1 MEEDAMLRRSVV
13 RTLASPLAFAAGLLL
28 AAGFAVADGPGPP
41 AKLRPGD
48 GALRESLRKAAAA
61 VAGLKGEAKDSAL
74 ASTFRRLAEAQE
86 SAGDAEGARSS
97 RDEAAKLG
105 PPNEGDR
112 VGRLWSQTLVR
123 ADAGESAEAERLYG
137 EILAIATAPPSAM
150 PGSRA
155 GALPSDAALFGVTL
169 AERLAESDEPEAALR
184 VLARAREAAVADP
197 SYESAFFVARG
208 QSVLGDREAALATIA
223 IARPRVEAEANPG
236 RVFYAR
242 ACLVTALWMAG
253 DRDEALAIY
262 RETERLARSQPEA
275 GYARSNAVNQLPPIL
290 AAIGDYE
297 GAFRLVSEQADD
309 ERRAERFRD
318 VVEVMAR
325 AAGVLGAAREARSDP
340 PIDRETAVAA
350 LRLAADAARS
360 FRDEEERFQGLAYA
374 SEIQAKLGDL
384 EGSRASYAALPVRK
398 AESHL
403 TARLAVLVQQAR
415 SAWKSGDRTSAE
427 ADLAAALAVAES
439 LPEEGP
445 GHPFAQ
451 SDGSRTPIRPRDL
464 ALGQVAV
471 VRAKLGDVGGTLDA
485 VGRIEGPGHRWL
497 PLAWAAEARLAAGDT
512 ESAIRLATAPGRG
525 FRSIAVL
532 VRVAEARA
540 AVGDQAGAVETLDLA
555 LADAEDFLEH
565 RPHDP
570 SIPPFRSFPL
580 ETGWKVMFE
589 SPELERRRH
598 AAAAFEVARIR
609 SRKGD
614 AAGAHAALAGVEE
627 VEWREAAILRE
638 VLVRQAR
645 DGDAPGAL
653 DRAVRV
659 VRPADRLWAVDAVC
673 GEIARRV
680 GPPAGAVG
688 G

>member
-1 MEEDAMLRRSVV
+1 MLRRSVV

-41 AKLRPGD
+41 TKPRPGD
-48 GALRESLRKAAAA
+48 EGLRESLRKAAAA

-74 ASTFRRLAEAQE
+74 APTFRRLAEAQE
-86 SAGDAEGARSS
+86 SAWDAEGARSS
-97 RDEAAKLG
+97 RDEAAKLV
-105 PPNEGDR
+105 PPDAAEGIWALRSRAIDR
-112 VGRLWSQTLVR
+112 ANAG
-123 ADAGESAEAERLYG
+123 DAAEAEQSYG
-137 EILAIATAPPSAM
+137 KLLAIATAPTSSS
-150 PGSRA
+150 PGNQL
-155 GALPSDAALFGVTL
+155 GARPSDAALFGVTL
-169 AERLAESDEPEAALR
+169 AERLAETDGPEAALR
-184 VLARAREAAVADP
+184 VLARAREAAAADP

-208 QSVLGDREAALATIA
+208 QSALGDREAARATIA
-223 IARPRVEAEANPG
+223 IARPRVEAEAKANPG

-318 VVEVMAR
+318 VVGVIAR

-340 PIDRETAVAA
+340 PIDREAAVAA

-360 FRDEEERFQGLAYA
+360 FRDEEAGFQGLAYA
-374 SEIQAKLGDL
+374 AEIQAKLGDL
-384 EGSRASYAALPVRK
+384 EGSRASYAALPARK
-398 AESHL
+398 DESHL
-403 TARLAVLVQQAR
+403 TARLAILVEQAR

-427 ADLAAALAVAES
+427 ADLAAALALAES

-445 GHPFAQ
+445 DHRF
-451 SDGSRTPIRPRDL
+451 SRFDGSRPPGRPRDL
-464 ALGQVAV
+464 ALGRVAV
-471 VRAKLGDVGGTLDA
+471 VRAGLGHMEGALEA
-485 VGRIEGPGHRWL
+485 AGRIQDASYRSW
-497 PLAWAAEARLAAGDT
+497 PLTSAAEARLVAGDPD
-512 ESAIRLATAPGRG
+512 SAFRLATPYGRE
-525 FRSIAVL
+525 FWSITVL
-532 VRVAEARA
+532 VRVADARA
-540 AVGDQAGAVETLDLA
+540 AVGDQAGAVEALDLA
-555 LADAEDFLEH
+555 LSDAEDFLKH

-570 SIPPFRSFPL
+570 SIPPFRPFPSVN
-580 ETGWKVMFE
+580 EWYATPE
-589 SPELERRRH
+589 APELERRRH

-614 AAGAHAALAGVEE
+614 AYGAHAALAGVEE

-638 VLVRQAR
+638 VLARQAR

-659 VRPADRLWAVDAVC
+659 VRPADRLWAIGVVC